1 MFAPSSF
8 KVNYVDSNNLS
19 GGGNKRKFS
28 DSNPSKNNN
37 NKQNKTCY
45 NCGKKGH
52 FKHECRNKKKQKKD
66 DHKVPNKANMVEEN
80 SDIVIMVSN
89 LHISI
94 VSELNMADAKSKSPD
109 WWYDTGATIHVCNN
123 KSHFK
128 SLEDAMVGQQVK
140 MGNNDTTKV
149 EGKGTVEL
157 QFTSGKKLIL
167 INVLYVPKIR
177 KNLVSTNLLCKKGV
191 TVVIESDNLILSK

>member
-1 MFAPSSF
+1 MHTTEDFTIEQIQKHLRIEEETRIHDKKMFALSSS
-8 KVNYVDSNNLS
+8 KVNYVDSKNLS

-28 DSNPSKNNN
+28 DSNPSKNSN

-80 SDIVIMVSN
+80 SDIVAMVSN
-89 LHISI
+89 LHISMI
-94 VSELNMADAKSKSPD
+94 SKLNMANAKSKSPD
-109 WWYDTGATIHVCNN
+109 WWYDTSATVHVCNK

-128 SLEDAMVGQQVK
+128 SLEDATVGQ
-140 MGNNDTTKV
+140 
-149 EGKGTVEL
+149 
-157 QFTSGKKLIL
+157 
-167 INVLYVPKIR
+167 
-177 KNLVSTNLLCKKGV
+177 
-191 TVVIESDNLILSK
+191 